1 MVTDSDG
8 VVLATLQVG
17 NGAAAVG
24 GAAAQQPLRF
34 VLNDSRVGVHLW
46 LTAP

>member
-17 NGAAAVG
+17 DGAAGVG
-24 GAAAQQPLRF
+24 GAAAQEPLHL
-34 VLNDSRVGVHLW
+34 VLNDGRVGVHLW
-46 LTAP
+46 LAAP

>member
-1 MVTDSDG
+1 MTDSDG

-17 NGAAAVG
+17 DGAAGVG
-24 GAAAQQPLRF
+24 GAAAEKPLPF
-34 VLNDSRVGVHLW
+34 VHDDGGVGVHLW